1 MRARAPGKLVLS
13 GAYAVLERAPAI
25 VTAVDRY
32 VIADADREAE
42 FITPEVQCAIGSS
55 PAPWFDA
62 SELRRDGRKI
72 GLGSS
77 AAILV
82 ASLAARA
89 LRDQPELDDAALADR
104 VFSMA
109 LRAHREAQGGGSG
122 IDVITSAYG
131 ATRVCWLGDDS
142 KVRSREQQLPVGLQ
156 IDVYA
161 TEREASTRDMLA
173 RVRGFARS
181 DLSGYRD
188 HIERLTD
195 AARRAVMGGS
205 CDSFVQALRDQ
216 VSVLASLGDRS
227 DAPIVPAELRDSFE
241 GVAVMPSGAGG
252 GDVVLCAGPMEA
264 CDSWRPRL
272 EARGMHRLE
281 LGIGARGVHA
291 VR

>member
-1 MRARAPGKLVLS
+1 MKARAPGKLVLS

-32 VIADADREAE
+32 VTADANREAE
-42 FITPEVQCAIGSS
+42 FVTAEVRCAIGSS

-77 AAILV
+77 AAIVV

-89 LRDQPELDDAALADR
+89 LQEQPELDDEALADR
-104 VFSMA
+104 VFAVA

-131 ATRVCWLGDDS
+131 ATRVCWLADDG
-142 KVRSREQQLPVGLQ
+142 KLHSRAQQLPSGLY
-156 IDVYA
+156 IDIYA
-161 TEREASTRDMLA
+161 TGREASTRDMLA
-173 RVRGFARS
+173 QVRGFARA
-181 DLSGYRD
+181 DRSGYAD

-205 CDSFVQALRDQ
+205 CETFVQALRDQ
-216 VSVLASLGDRS
+216 VAVLASLGDCAG
-227 DAPIVPAELRDSFE
+227 APIVPEELRSPFE

-252 GDVVLCAGPMEA
+252 GDVVLCAGPLEA
-264 CDSWRPRL
+264 CASWRPKL
-272 EARGMHRLE
+272 QARGMHRLD
-281 LGIGARGVHA
+281 LQIGARGVHA
-291 VR
+291 LK